1 MNHFEQKMRN
11 IYFKKHFFHIFCKN
25 LFFMQE
31 ILGKSTENRYFIQD
45 FIC

>member
-1 MNHFEQKMRN
+1 
-11 IYFKKHFFHIFCKN
+11 
-25 LFFMQE
+25 MQE